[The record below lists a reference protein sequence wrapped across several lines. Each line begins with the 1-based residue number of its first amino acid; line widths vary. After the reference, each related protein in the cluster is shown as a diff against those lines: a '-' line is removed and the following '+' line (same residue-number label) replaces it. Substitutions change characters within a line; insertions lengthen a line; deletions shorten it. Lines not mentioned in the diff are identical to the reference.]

1 MTKTELAQLLSIIR
15 AYDGRQPIGDL
26 TLEAW
31 YAIADI
37 AAAPY
42 AAALDVVTTWFATPG
57 TGYFDTRQ
65 LVAGLRQAARTTTA
79 DIETDVRAAK
89 ARGIIP
95 DTHPR
100 RQPLNPSEAIALA
113 AARQRDRDEAAAH
126 LEAIEAGR

>member
-1 MTKTELAQLLSIIR
+1 MTRTELAQLLSIIR

-42 AAALDVVTTWFATPG
+42 AAALEVVTTWFATPG
-57 TGYFDTRQ
+57 TGFFDTRQ
-65 LVAGLRQAARTTTA
+65 LVAGLRQAARTSKG
-79 DIETDVRAAK
+79 DIEADVRAAK

-95 DTHPR
+95 ATHPP
-100 RQPLNPSEAIALA
+100 RQPLTPNAAIALA

-126 LEAIEAGR
+126 LPVLEVKR